1 MENINIAE
9 LLNDCPKG
17 MELDCILF
25 ENPVKYESNT
35 EDGNYPI
42 SIRTEEGE
50 LFYLTEEGYIYDRVN
65 AKCVIYPKGK
75 TTWEE
80 FHRPFRDGDIIAN
93 NAYIAIFHKCGKPD
107 SCISN
112 HVVYYHCW
120 YNKKY
125 KDSKFKKDYG
135 IGRDCEYR
143 FATEEEKEKLFQA
156 IKELGYKWNA
166 ETKTLEKLIVQKFK
180 VGDKVKDKNNRVW
193 FIVQVSEKHFDIS
206 SVPNAE
212 GYFVPIEDQDDY
224 ELINGPK
231 FKVGDKVRHRGN
243 YNVVFTISSIKE
255 DYYACGIAKAF
266 WFADQDDYELVP
278 NKFDISTLIPFE
290 SRVLVRDC
298 NSHEW
303 EGEIYTRYTNKS
315 FDNCNFVTLCGRR
328 WKQCIPYNDDTKHL
342 LGTTNDCDEFYKTW

>member
-1 MENINIAE
+1 MENKINIAE
-9 LLNDCPKG
+9 LLKDCQKG
-17 MELDCILF
+17 MELDCTMYDNLYF
-25 ENPVKYESNT
+25 DSVKTYYDPIINCYT
-35 EDGNYPI
+35 LNDGI
-42 SIRTEEGE
+42 KTS
-50 LFYLTEEGYIYDRVN
+50 VN
-65 AKCVIYPKGK
+65 FTKYGTFNRHAGAKCVIFPKGK

-143 FATEEEKEKLFQA
+143 FATEEEKQKLFDA
-156 IKELGYKWNA
+156 IKEHGHKWNL
-166 ETKTLEKLIVQKFK
+166 ETKTLDKLTI
-180 VGDKVKDKNNRVW
+180 
-193 FIVQVSEKHFDIS
+193 
-206 SVPNAE
+206 
-212 GYFVPIEDQDDY
+212 
-224 ELINGPK
+224 PK

-255 DYYACGIAKAF
+255 DYYTCGIAKAF

-342 LGTTNDCDEFYKTW
+342 LGTTNDCDEFYKTWE